1 MGCIKSKP
9 SLTQNDLDFL
19 LTHTSFDAKAIRE
32 WHESFIEDCPDG
44 YLTPDIGSDHIQVH
58 CS

>member
-19 LTHTSFDAKAIRE
+19 QTHTSFDAKAIRE

-44 YLTPDIGSDHIQVH
+44 HLTPDIGLDHIQV
-58 CS
+58 CT